1 MNQISQYFGKNPKK
15 RGLSDGSKTGD
26 DDSKKPREDSSGSYT
41 NKADILEEGFESADC
56 RKVLFNCLKNLEQ
69 KINDLYMLANINK
82 EMETKGDKQLIDL
95 TSSVGFLTFEF
106 NELEKE
112 RKEKH
117 ELINSLQ
124 IQVSFLKVGEKNL
137 EKKADDQEQYLRRD
151 CLLIHGLTET
161 KTEDTE
167 EMILNVINDKLNI
180 KMSQISIGR
189 SHRLGRLKGPVQKS

>member
-1 MNQISQYFGKNPKK
+1 
-15 RGLSDGSKTGD
+15 
-26 DDSKKPREDSSGSYT
+26 
-41 NKADILEEGFESADC
+41 
-56 RKVLFNCLKNLEQ
+56 
-69 KINDLYMLANINK
+69 ML

-95 TSSVGFLTFEF
+95 TSSVEFLTFEF